1 MELSIEFKRLIK
13 QALLDRYNIENIIM
27 ENVEQKDFIRYS
39 LKGCVNNDPFVGSLN
54 IAENKYKTYSFTI
67 TGWIDGNNQSFMN
80 YILKDNIYI
89 NTINEINEFLQ
100 SNFKRPIKTV
110 WGRFHIGTGDFSFDG
125 KSFTNISMNI
135 NPSFRARIE
144 IVPHKNDEFIE
155 NALLEYTYVHKESK
169 QIFNYI
175 ITNQSTFYTS
185 VDNMEI
191 EAFKK
196 MLVREYMQAHS
207 TITQT
212 PNLLSIEEFDILS
225 YKNII
230 DYLIVQHMQEIN

>member
-1 MELSIEFKRLIK
+1 M
-13 QALLDRYNIENIIM
+13 
-27 ENVEQKDFIRYS
+27 
-39 LKGCVNNDPFVGSLN
+39 
-54 IAENKYKTYSFTI
+54 
-67 TGWIDGNNQSFMN
+67 
-80 YILKDNIYI
+80 
-89 NTINEINEFLQ
+89 
-100 SNFKRPIKTV
+100 
-110 WGRFHIGTGDFSFDG
+110 
-125 KSFTNISMNI
+125 
-135 NPSFRARIE
+135 ARIE

-155 NALLEYTYVHKESK
+155 NGLLEYTYVHKESK

-175 ITNQSTFYTS
+175 LTNQSTFYTS

-212 PNLLSIEEFDILS
+212 PNLLSIEEFDKLS